1 MTLEYLVFG
10 NVRHSLTMG
19 QSQDRLKDKGT
30 VLFTGRDCVNEHGN
44 SSRVAERV
52 ILI

>member
-10 NVRHSLTMG
+10 NARHSLTIG

-30 VLFTGRDCVNEHGN
+30 ILFTGRVCVNEHGN